1 MLVPFVL
8 LCLLVIPGDPRA
20 RAAAAPGAEVEPV
33 GHPEVL
39 LLSGKYVSYHV
50 RKCGP
55 RWVSGTGAG
64 RPWHRILKNVQL
76 VPKAAIEAVGGLAVA
91 PAKEG
96 LRADASDGTG
106 EVGGAAVSQ
115 GVVLRQV
122 AAQPAGHK
130 VHRRGGSSLISHPG
144 PRGEGGLREKPASTA
159 WRSRTGTQC
168 HWVAFIPTTALDEN
182 WTSNLKW

>member
-1 MLVPFVL
+1 MLAPFIL

-50 RKCGP
+50 RRCGP
-55 RWVSGTGAG
+55 RWASGTEAG

-76 VPKAAIEAVGGLAVA
+76 VPKAAIEAAGGLAVA
-91 PAKEG
+91 PAQEG
-96 LRADASDGTG
+96 LRADVSDGTG
-106 EVGGAAVSQ
+106 EVGGAAVPQ
-115 GVVLRQV
+115 GVVPR
-122 AAQPAGHK
+122 HK
-130 VHRRGGSSLISHPG
+130 VHRRGGGSLVSHPG

-168 HWVAFIPTTALDEN
+168 HWVVFIPTTALYEN